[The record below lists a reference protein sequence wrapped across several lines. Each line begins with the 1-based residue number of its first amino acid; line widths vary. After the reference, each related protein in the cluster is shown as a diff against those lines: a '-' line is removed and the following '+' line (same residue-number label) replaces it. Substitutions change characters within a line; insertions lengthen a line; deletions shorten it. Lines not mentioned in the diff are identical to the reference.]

1 MTPTNKHLSNEQ
13 KKHYRAIG
21 HGLNPV
27 VTVSGNGLSDTLM
40 AEIERALSDHELIK
54 IKLAFD
60 NKSTRQELIDAI
72 CDQTNSIVVQQ
83 IGKVAL
89 ILRTAK
95 NPNKKL
101 SNLLR

>member
-1 MTPTNKHLSNEQ
+1 MSFTNEQ
-13 KKHYRAIG
+13 KKHYRSIG

-27 VTVSGNGLSDTLM
+27 VTISSNGLSKTVM
-40 AEIERALSDHELIK
+40 AELDRALTDHELIK
-54 IKLAFD
+54 IKLALD
-60 NKSTRQELIDAI
+60 DKDARKKLTKRI
-72 CDQTNSIVVQQ
+72 CDHTSSHVVQE

-95 NPNKKL
+95 KPNPKL